1 MNTKKLALAL
11 FPLLLAFA
19 SCMNIDGSSGKEG
32 AIRVTLPESGSRG
45 ACTLSKDNPLYE
57 VSLMQGEKT
66 LKTLSS
72 ESTGG
77 GDFVFDELE
86 PGTYKIVVTARQQD
100 GTFLARNSA
109 EVEVT
114 AGETQNCP
122 ITLIL
127 AGNKGEVF
135 NSDYYVLQDTSHVD
149 FLQANEI
156 SSSTTISNSGNK
168 TTGTEDIAGNKYYA
182 QFTTYSSSSNVFIYK
197 NNISSPIAIE
207 TSKEK
212 SSTITD
218 FLYYDTVNSSL
229 WVGLYSSSG
238 FYFANNINKLFYE
251 DGSNPDSI
259 TLNTPCTLS
268 GILIYPNATYTAFAA
283 SGTELYIAYTNDG
296 TSYLQRAKIE
306 GQNNSFTITTI
317 GNPQSTQDMGID
329 GTITDI
335 VIHYDGYIY
344 ALVSQMGYTYT
355 GGSSQNSFSLTPEDI
370 NYSRGAILRLYSTS
384 SGFKVSAKTGW
395 TEDSRTIY
403 TKGEKPG
410 SDTIYNDYS
419 GVKSY
424 IDTLEYLREENGGLK
439 LYAPKYSERNS
450 HFYGPRRFVA
460 IKPKELA
467 IADSG
472 ANLMLPDYDNKKTG
486 GFFTHNRI
494 VNVDLYKFAIDSN
507 SVVNLNNI
515 SFATIYPLT
524 GIGFSSSA
532 DTYQYTASTEADE

>member
-45 ACTLSKDNPLYE
+45 IYTLSKDNPLYE
-57 VSLMQGEKT
+57 VSLMQGDKT

-100 GTFLARNSA
+100 GIFLARNSA

-127 AGNKGEVF
+127 AGNKGKVF

-149 FLQANEI
+149 FLRENEI
-156 SSSTTISNSGNK
+156 SSSTTVSDSRNK
-168 TTGTEDIAGNKYYA
+168 TTGAEDIDGNKYYA
-182 QFTTYSSSSNVFIYK
+182 EFSTYTSSSNVFIYK
-197 NNISSPIAIE
+197 NNISSSSVDIE

-218 FLYYDTVNSSL
+218 FMYYDTVNSSL

-251 DGSNPDSI
+251 DGSQPGSI

-268 GILIYPNATYTAFAA
+268 GLSIYPNATYTAFAA
-283 SGTELYIAYTNDG
+283 SGTELYIAYTNNG

-306 GQNNSFTITTI
+306 GQNDSFTITTI
-317 GNPQSTQDMGID
+317 GNSQSTQDMGVD
-329 GTITDI
+329 GQITDI
-335 VIHYDGYIY
+335 VIHYDGYVY
-344 ALVSQMGYTYT
+344 VLVSQNGEKYVTDAY
-355 GGSSQNSFSLTPEDI
+355 LTNEST
-370 NYSRGAILRLYSTS
+370 NTLYSRGAILRLYSTS
-384 SGFKVSAKTGW
+384 NGFKVSAKTGW
-395 TEDSRTIY
+395 TESARTIY
-403 TKGEKPG
+403 TKGDLP
-410 SDTIYNDYS
+410 DALNTDYS
-419 GVKSY
+419 GVKDY
-424 IDTLEYLREENGGLK
+424 VTTLESFRNGLD
-439 LYAPKYSERNS
+439 LYIPNYSQRNS

-460 IKPKELA
+460 IKPKELT

-472 ANLMLPDYDNKKTG
+472 ANLILPDYDNKKTG
-486 GFFTHNRI
+486 GFFKHNRV
-494 VNVDLYKFAIDSN
+494 VNVNLYKFAIDPS
-507 SVVNLNNI
+507 SVVDLNSI
-515 SFATIYPLT
+515 SFVAASINTT
-524 GIGFSSSA
+524 IGFSTDS
-532 DTYQYTASTEADE
+532 YTGATEADE

>member
-45 ACTLSKDNPLYE
+45 IYTLSKDNPLYE
-57 VSLMQGEKT
+57 VSLMQGDKT

-127 AGNKGEVF
+127 AGNKGKVF
-135 NSDYYVLQDTSHVD
+135 SSDYYVLTNSNGYTDFVNSVDSTTSISTQSVRLGAED
-149 FLQANEI
+149 INGTQFSVGKSG
-156 SSSTTISNSGNK
+156 SSSFEFYIFTQEQAAAK
-168 TTGTEDIAGNKYYA
+168 AGIEINGD
-182 QFTTYSSSSNVFIYK
+182 NVK
-197 NNISSPIAIE
+197 P
-207 TSKEK
+207 
-212 SSTITD
+212 ITD
-218 FLYYDTVNSSL
+218 YIYYDAINDSL
-229 WVGLYSSSG
+229 WVGAYSSSG

-251 DGSNPDSI
+251 DGSQPGSI

-268 GILIYPNATYTAFAA
+268 GLSIYPNAQYTAFAA
-283 SGTELYIAYTNDG
+283 SGTELYIAYTNVG

-306 GQNNSFTITTI
+306 GQNDSFTITTI
-317 GNPQSTQDMGID
+317 GNPKSTQDMGVD
-329 GTITDI
+329 GQITDI
-335 VIHYDGYIY
+335 VIHYDGYVY
-344 ALVSQMGYTYT
+344 VLVSQNGEKYVTDAY
-355 GGSSQNSFSLTPEDI
+355 LTNEST
-370 NYSRGAILRLYSTS
+370 NTLYSRGAILRLYSTS
-384 SGFKVSAKTGW
+384 NGFKVSAKTGW
-395 TEDSRTIY
+395 TESARTIY
-403 TKGEKPG
+403 TKGKLPDALN
-410 SDTIYNDYS
+410 SLNS
-419 GVKSY
+419 GVQDSVTK
-424 IDTLEYLREENGGLK
+424 LESFRNGLN
-439 LYAPKYSERNS
+439 LYVPKYSEKNS

-460 IKPKELA
+460 IKPKELT

-472 ANLMLPDYDNKKTG
+472 ANLILPDYDNKKTG
-486 GFFTHNRI
+486 GFFKHNRV

-507 SVVNLNNI
+507 SVVDLNSI
-515 SFATIYPLT
+515 SFVAASINTT
-524 GIGFSSSA
+524 IGFSTDS
-532 DTYQYTASTEADE
+532 YTGAKEEDE

>member
-45 ACTLSKDNPLYE
+45 IYTLSKDNPLYE
-57 VSLMQGEKT
+57 VSLMQGDKT

-127 AGNKGEVF
+127 AGNKGKIF
-135 NSDYYVLQDTSHVD
+135 SSDYYVLREPSGSSSSAEFFD
-149 FLQANEI
+149 NI
-156 SSSTTISNSGNK
+156 SSSTTISSMNPDDAF
-168 TTGTEDIAGNKYYA
+168 EDIYGNKYYININDV
-182 QFTTYSSSSNVFIYK
+182 SNPSTDLAFDIFK
-197 NNISSPIAIE
+197 NNTD
-207 TSKEK
+207 TSDY
-212 SSTITD
+212 TITID
-218 FLYYDTVNSSL
+218 GASKKFADSLYYDPVNNSL
-229 WVGLYSSSG
+229 WIGAYSSSG

-251 DGSNPDSI
+251 DGSQPGSI

-268 GILIYPNATYTAFAA
+268 GISIYPNAQYTAFAA

-306 GQNNSFTITTI
+306 GENDSFTITTI
-317 GNPQSTQDMGID
+317 GNPKSTQDMGVD
-329 GTITDI
+329 GQITDI
-335 VIHYDGYIY
+335 VIHYDGYVY
-344 ALVSQMGYTYT
+344 VLVSQT
-355 GGSSQNSFSLTPEDI
+355 GSKNFTDMYMVNNFNSDSTTTV
-370 NYSRGAILRLYSTS
+370 YSRGAIVRLEPTS
-384 SGFKVSAKTGW
+384 SGFKLSAKTGW
-395 TEDSRTIY
+395 TEDSRTIASSNKDKNTFTDSDYDNY
-403 TKGEKPG
+403 TFY
-410 SDTIYNDYS
+410 DVNA
-419 GVKSY
+419 Y
-424 IDTLEYLREENGGLK
+424 IPE
-439 LYAPKYSERNS
+439 YSERNS

-467 IADSG
+467 IADCG
-472 ANLMLPDYDNKKTG
+472 ANIVMPDYGSKKRG
-486 GFFTHNRI
+486 KLFKHNRI
-494 VNVDLYKFAIDSN
+494 VKVDLYKFA
-507 SVVNLNNI
+507 LE
-515 SFATIYPLT
+515 
-524 GIGFSSSA
+524 SSSVI
-532 DTYQYTASTEADE
+532 DLNSINFSNLSLSGSIESVTNFYNLEDNGEK

>member
-45 ACTLSKDNPLYE
+45 TYTLSKDNPLYE
-57 VSLMQGEKT
+57 VSLMQGDKT

-100 GTFLARNSA
+100 GIFLARNSA

-127 AGNKGEVF
+127 AGNKGKVF

-149 FLQANEI
+149 FLRENEI
-156 SSSTTISNSGNK
+156 SSSTTVSDSRNK
-168 TTGTEDIAGNKYYA
+168 TTGAEDIDGNKYYA
-182 QFTTYSSSSNVFIYK
+182 EFSTYPSSSNVFIYK
-197 NNISSPIAIE
+197 NNISSSPVDIE

-218 FLYYDTVNSSL
+218 FMYYDTVNSSL

-251 DGSNPDSI
+251 DGSQPVSI

-268 GILIYPNATYTAFAA
+268 GLSIYPNAQYTAFAA
-283 SGTELYIAYTNDG
+283 SGTELYIAYTNNG

-306 GQNNSFTITTI
+306 GENDSFTITKI
-317 GNPQSTQDMGID
+317 GNPQSTQDMGVD
-329 GTITDI
+329 GQITDI
-335 VIHYDGYIY
+335 VIHYDGYVY
-344 ALVSQMGYTYT
+344 VLVSQNGEKYATDAY
-355 GGSSQNSFSLTPEDI
+355 LTSETTKAI
-370 NYSRGAILRLYSTS
+370 YSRGAILRLYSTS
-384 SGFKVSAKTGW
+384 NGFKVSAKTGW
-395 TEDSRTIY
+395 TESARTIY
-403 TKGEKPG
+403 TKGDLP
-410 SDTIYNDYS
+410 DALNTDYS
-419 GVKSY
+419 GVQDSVTK
-424 IDTLEYLREENGGLK
+424 LESFRNGLN
-439 LYAPKYSERNS
+439 LYVPKYSEKNS

-486 GFFTHNRI
+486 GFFKHNRV
-494 VNVDLYKFAIDSN
+494 VNVNLYKFAIDPS
-507 SVVNLNNI
+507 SVVDLNSI
-515 SFATIYPLT
+515 SFVAASINTT
-524 GIGFSSSA
+524 IGFSTDS
-532 DTYQYTASTEADE
+532 YTEAKEADE

>member
-127 AGNKGEVF
+127 AGNKGKVF
-135 NSDYYVLQDTSHVD
+135 SSYYYVLTNSSGFTDFVNSVDSTTS
-149 FLQANEI
+149 I
-156 SSSTTISNSGNK
+156 SSTKVRLGA
-168 TTGTEDIAGNKYYA
+168 EDINGT
-182 QFTTYSSSSNVFIYK
+182 QFSVGKSGSSSFEFYIFK
-197 NNISSPIAIE
+197 N
-207 TSKEK
+207 K
-212 SSTITD
+212 SSAATVAISQSGIAAID
-218 FLYYDTVNSSL
+218 DYIYYDTINDSL
-229 WVGLYSSSG
+229 WLGAYSSSG
-238 FYFANNINKLFYE
+238 FYFINEANKINSDTNY
-251 DGSNPDSI
+251 S
-259 TLNTPCTLS
+259 TPCTLS
-268 GILIYPNATYTAFAA
+268 GLSIYPNTTYTAFAA
-283 SGTELYIAYTNDG
+283 SGTELYIAYING
-296 TSYLQRAKIE
+296 KTSYLQRAKIE
-306 GQNNSFTITTI
+306 GENNSFTITAI
-317 GNPQSTQDMGID
+317 GNPQSTKDMGVD
-329 GTITDI
+329 GQITDI
-335 VIHYDGYIY
+335 VIHYDGYVY
-344 ALVSQMGYTYT
+344 VLVSQNGEKYIADAY
-355 GGSSQNSFSLTPEDI
+355 LTSETTKAI
-370 NYSRGAILRLYSTS
+370 YSHGAILRLYSTS
-384 SGFKVSAKTGW
+384 TGFKVSEKTGW
-395 TEDSRTIY
+395 TESARTIY
-403 TKGEKPG
+403 TKGDATSSLKSSSQLNGNAIEFLDNFK
-410 SDTIYNDYS
+410 S
-419 GVKSY
+419 GLDLY
-424 IDTLEYLREENGGLK
+424 I
-439 LYAPKYSERNS
+439 PKYSERNS

-472 ANLMLPDYDNKKTG
+472 ANLILPDYDKKKTG
-486 GFFTHNRI
+486 GFFKHNRI
-494 VNVDLYKFAIDSN
+494 INVDLYKFAIDSN
-507 SVVNLNNI
+507 SVVDLNSI
-515 SFATIYPLT
+515 SFVAASINTT
-524 GIGFSSSA
+524 IGFST
-532 DTYQYTASTEADE
+532 DGYTNATEADE

>member
-45 ACTLSKDNPLYE
+45 TYTLSKDNPLYE
-57 VSLMQGEKT
+57 VSLMQGDKT

-127 AGNKGEVF
+127 AGNKGKVF
-135 NSDYYVLQDTSHVD
+135 SSDYYVLQDTSHVD
-149 FLQANEI
+149 FLRENEI
-156 SSSTTISNSGNK
+156 SSSTTVSDSRNK
-168 TTGTEDIAGNKYYA
+168 TTGAEDIDGNKYYA
-182 QFTTYSSSSNVFIYK
+182 EFSTYTSSSNVFIYK
-197 NNISSPIAIE
+197 NNISSSPVDIE
-207 TSKEK
+207 TIKEK

-218 FLYYDTVNSSL
+218 FMYYDTVNSSL

-251 DGSNPDSI
+251 DGSQPGSI

-268 GILIYPNATYTAFAA
+268 GISIYPNAQYTTFAA

-306 GQNNSFTITTI
+306 GQNDSFTITTI
-317 GNPQSTQDMGID
+317 GNPQSTQDMGVDD
-329 GTITDI
+329 GQITDI
-335 VIHYDGYIY
+335 VIHYDGYVY
-344 ALVSQMGYTYT
+344 VLVSQT
-355 GGSSQNSFSLTPEDI
+355 GSKNFTDMYMVNNLISGSEETTV
-370 NYSRGAILRLYSTS
+370 YSRGAIVRLEPTS

-395 TEDSRTIY
+395 TEDSRTIASSNKDKNPF
-403 TKGEKPG
+403 TSG
-410 SDTIYNDYS
+410 SDSYNYTFYD
-419 GVKSY
+419 VNAY
-424 IDTLEYLREENGGLK
+424 IPE
-439 LYAPKYSERNS
+439 YSERNS

-467 IADSG
+467 IADCG
-472 ANLMLPDYDNKKTG
+472 ANIVMPDYESKKNG
-486 GFFTHNRI
+486 KLFKHNRI
-494 VNVDLYKFAIDSN
+494 VKVDLYKFALESDS
-507 SVVNLNNI
+507 VTDLNNI
-515 SFATIYPLT
+515 SFSNLILSGSIESVTDFKGLE
-524 GIGFSSSA
+524 
-532 DTYQYTASTEADE
+532 DNEEK

>member
-45 ACTLSKDNPLYE
+45 TYTLSKDNPLYE
-57 VSLMQGEKT
+57 VSLMQGDKT

-127 AGNKGEVF
+127 AGNKGKVF
-135 NSDYYVLQDTSHVD
+135 SSDYYVLQDTSHVD
-149 FLQANEI
+149 FLRENEI
-156 SSSTTISNSGNK
+156 SSSTTVSDSRNK
-168 TTGTEDIAGNKYYA
+168 TTGAEDIDGNKYYA
-182 QFTTYSSSSNVFIYK
+182 EFSTYTSSSNVFIYK
-197 NNISSPIAIE
+197 NNINSSSVNIG

-212 SSTITD
+212 SSIITD
-218 FLYYDTVNSSL
+218 FMYYDTVNSSL

-251 DGSNPDSI
+251 DGSQPGSI

-268 GILIYPNATYTAFAA
+268 GISIYPNAQYTAFAA

-306 GQNNSFTITTI
+306 GQNDSFTITTI
-317 GNPQSTQDMGID
+317 GNPQSTQDMGVDD
-329 GTITDI
+329 GQITDI
-335 VIHYDGYIY
+335 VIHYDGYVY
-344 ALVSQMGYTYT
+344 VLVSQT
-355 GGSSQNSFSLTPEDI
+355 GSKNFTDMYMVNDFKSDSTTTV
-370 NYSRGAILRLYSTS
+370 YSRGAIVRFEPTS
-384 SGFKVSAKTGW
+384 SGFKLSAKTGW
-395 TEDSRTIY
+395 TEDSRTIASSNKDKNPFTPDSDNYKNY
-403 TKGEKPG
+403 TFY
-410 SDTIYNDYS
+410 DVNA
-419 GVKSY
+419 Y
-424 IDTLEYLREENGGLK
+424 IPE
-439 LYAPKYSERNS
+439 YSERNS

-467 IADSG
+467 IADCG
-472 ANLMLPDYDNKKTG
+472 ANIVMPDYESKKNG
-486 GFFTHNRI
+486 KLFKHNRI
-494 VNVDLYKFAIDSN
+494 VKVDLYKFALESSSVIDLNSINFSN
-507 SVVNLNNI
+507 LS
-515 SFATIYPLT
+515 LT
-524 GIGFSSSA
+524 GSIESVTNFNNLK
-532 DTYQYTASTEADE
+532 DNEEK